1 MHIFLYLREI
11 LELLDQEDEMD
22 QRELGLV
29 YS

>member
-1 MHIFLYLREI
+1 MHIYLYLREI
-11 LELLDQEDEMD
+11 LEPLDQEDEMD